1 VIDEAVGFD
10 GDESLLV
17 ASVGL
22 LVLWA
27 SPPWAWRPAAAGAPP
42 HAGAAAVMTDIASFC
57 ASLKLDEPAVR
68 RVLESESS
76 AAGRQA
82 PWYVLL
88 LLGLG
93 AWITALIMIIFV
105 AVLLNVAFDV
115 DEPGLGS
122 AVIGAAMF
130 LGGLLIEAKTKES
143 VFAEQFAIALV
154 AAGAAIAAASL
165 GFEFDSLWSAAIAAA
180 VLTAIDIWHGRHVQ
194 QQFLLAALAVG
205 LGIAALSD
213 ALASPRIDI
222 VAFAAPIGALLYL
235 RPPPRDMRPTAT
247 VLLLAIPFY
256 ALVND
261 SLYTPLYG
269 YGNWVARIVAMA
281 TILGWRCAAARP
293 HQVCAPPVAWR
304 RRRGRDLPSAAARR
318 IGGAGDP
325 DAGIRAR
332 TTGRSRSSA
341 CCSRSIS
348 CRTSTTI
355 SSCRCSPS
363 PGS

>member
-1 VIDEAVGFD
+1 
-10 GDESLLV
+10 
-17 ASVGL
+17 
-22 LVLWA
+22 
-27 SPPWAWRPAAAGAPP
+27 
-42 HAGAAAVMTDIASFC
+42 MTDIATFC

-68 RVLESESS
+68 RVLEPGNS
-76 AAGRQA
+76 AGGRQT

-93 AWITALIMIIFV
+93 AWITALIMIVFV
-105 AVLLNVAFDV
+105 AVLLNAAFDV

-130 LGGLLIEAKTKES
+130 LCGLLIEARTKES

-154 AAGAAIAAASL
+154 AAGAAVAAASI
-165 GFEFDSLWSAAIAAA
+165 GFAFDSLWSAAVAAA
-180 VLTAIDIWHGRHVQ
+180 VLTAVDIWHGRHVQ

-213 ALASPRIDI
+213 ALAYQRIDI

-235 RPPPRDMRPTAT
+235 RPPPRDVRPTAT

-281 TILGWRCAAARP
+281 TILGLAWLRGRAAASEVRP
-293 HQVCAPPVAWR
+293 QLLLGAVVAAAICLLLPP
-304 RRRGRDLPSAAARR
+304 GGSAALVILMLAFALGHWPLA
-318 IGGAGDP
+318 IVGVLLEIYFVPHFYYDLELSLLTKSCILMAVGGALL
-325 DAGIRAR
+325 AAYAALR
-332 TTGRSRSSA
+332 RSGA
-341 CCSRSIS
+341 VA
-348 CRTSTTI
+348 
-355 SSCRCSPS
+355 P
-363 PGS
+363 

>member
-1 VIDEAVGFD
+1 
-10 GDESLLV
+10 
-17 ASVGL
+17 
-22 LVLWA
+22 
-27 SPPWAWRPAAAGAPP
+27 
-42 HAGAAAVMTDIASFC
+42 MTDIASFC

-68 RVLESESS
+68 RVLELENS

-122 AVIGAAMF
+122 AVIGAVMF

-165 GFEFDSLWSAAIAAA
+165 GFEFDSLWSAAVAAA
-180 VLTAIDIWHGRHVQ
+180 ALAVIDIWHGRHVQ

-213 ALASPRIDI
+213 ALTYARIDI

-235 RPPPRDMRPTAT
+235 RPPSRDMRPTAT

-281 TILGWRCAAARP
+281 TILGLAWLRGRAAQPNLRPHLLLGAVVAAAI
-293 HQVCAPPVAWR
+293 CLLLPP
-304 RRRGRDLPSAAARR
+304 GGSAALVILMLAFALGHWPLA
-318 IGGAGDP
+318 IVGALLEIYFVPHFYYDLELSLLTKSWILMAVGGALL
-325 DAGIRAR
+325 AAYAALR
-332 TTGRSRSSA
+332 RSGA
-341 CCSRSIS
+341 IA
-348 CRTSTTI
+348 
-355 SSCRCSPS
+355 P
-363 PGS
+363 